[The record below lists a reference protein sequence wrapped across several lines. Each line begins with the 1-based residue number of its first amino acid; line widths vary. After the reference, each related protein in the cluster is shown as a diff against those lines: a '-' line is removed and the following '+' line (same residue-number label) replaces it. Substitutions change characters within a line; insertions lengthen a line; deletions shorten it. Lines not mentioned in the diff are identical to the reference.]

1 MRRGCVS
8 LVLAA
13 ALILHGAAN
22 NTIADDVIR
31 RASLAIESRK
41 PRDAGEFAASQ
52 LPTAIPTLTDDL
64 IDRFIVIPEYKLL
77 FCYVEKVAC
86 TAFNRLFL
94 YLRGLTQKANGLT
107 KGIWFANSPS
117 EHNMD
122 KSDVAKLL
130 VDPTW
135 YVQCMRAAAVRRSNP
150 AHTHARTHSL
160 THIIVTILP
169 HVLGFRHKAV
179 FYREPLERFLS
190 GYQSKCERGHDRDG
204 FAHCIHQFGDNV
216 RNKKRIKKSKKKTPI
231 IGFAGA
237 VNYVAQQDRAEMDK
251 DQTNDE
257 HWTRQARFCGGLE
270 NTLQYYD
277 TVEEL
282 QKETARDKV
291 STMLTKIGVPL
302 PINSTIPAFDALF
315 PPMERGEQ
323 MHNARNPKHTTN
335 AAAAE
340 KKYYN
345 TTALSNTVMAHYM
358 EDYLLF
364 GIKAPT
370 WAIASLENRQQG
382 H

>member
-22 NTIADDVIR
+22 NTIADDIIR

-135 YVQCMRAAAVRRSNP
+135 
-150 AHTHARTHSL
+150 
-160 THIIVTILP
+160 
-169 HVLGFRHKAV
+169 HKAV